1 MRGMPT
7 DDGFDHDILILGG
20 GLVGSALACAL
31 DGRGWRIGQV
41 EASAP
46 ASGAPGFD
54 ERKLALAAASL
65 NALASL
71 DILPR
76 LATAPAPI
84 RRVHVSRAG
93 DFGAVRLDA
102 TQMGHDA
109 FGGVVLARELGE
121 ALESR
126 LASVHGLVRHRPAT
140 VVAVTPDPDGPRVEL
155 DAASGGKTLRAKL
168 LVAADGNRSLARAA
182 LGIGIEEHDYGQT
195 LMVCSL
201 ATDRAP
207 DGTAWERFTDQGPVA
222 LLPMAGGHYG
232 AICAVARDQADAVLA
247 LADAAYADYFQQRF
261 GWRAGRVRRVGKRSA
276 YPLARI
282 VADRIVAPRAVL
294 MGNAAQSI
302 HPIGAQGFN
311 LGLRDALALAQRLD
325 GGDPGDPVRLA
336 AYAASRREDRER
348 TLAFSDGLARAT
360 ANDGFPMHVLRSLGL
375 VALGHLPG
383 LAAPLAAGA
392 MGYRGDVPA
401 LSRPQA

>member
-1 MRGMPT
+1 MT
-7 DDGFDHDILILGG
+7 QDDRYDHDILILGG

-31 DGRGWRIGQV
+31 DGLGWRVGQV

-46 ASGAPGFD
+46 AAGAPGFD

-71 DILPR
+71 DVLPR

-93 DFGAVRLDA
+93 DFGSVRLEAADFG
-102 TQMGHDA
+102 QDA
-109 FGGVVLARELGE
+109 FGGVVLARELGQ

-126 LASVHGLVRHRPAT
+126 LAGVQGLVRYRPAT
-140 VVAVTPDPDGPRVEL
+140 VAAVAPDPEGPRVQVR
-155 DAASGGKTLRAKL
+155 DQAGSRWLRARL
-168 LVAADGNRSLARAA
+168 LVAADGARSMARAA
-182 LGIGIEEHDYGQT
+182 LGIGAETHDYGQV
-195 LMVCSL
+195 LVVCSL

-207 DGTAWERFTDQGPVA
+207 DGTAWERFTAQGPVA

-232 AICAVARDQADAVLA
+232 AICAVASEQSDAVLA
-247 LADAAYADYFQQRF
+247 LDDAGYADYFQQRF
-261 GWRAGRVRRVGKRSA
+261 GWRAGRVRRVGKRSG
-276 YPLARI
+276 YPIQRVVAARL
-282 VADRIVAPRAVL
+282 VAPRAVL
-294 MGNAAQSI
+294 LGNAAQAI

-311 LGLRDALALAQRLD
+311 LGLRDALALAQRLE
-325 GGDPGDPVRLA
+325 GGDPGEAGRLA
-336 AYAASRREDRER
+336 GYAQARREDRER

-360 ANDGFPMHVLRSLGL
+360 SNDAFPMHVARSLGL
-375 VALGHLPG
+375 LALGHVPG

-392 MGYRGDVPA
+392 MGFRGEVPLRA
-401 LSRPQA
+401 RARA